1 MVSSEIE
8 IMLYACLDI
17 KIDYASAAIRFSVRM
32 HKVPIMLRKFIR
44 IAARQFT

>member
-1 MVSSEIE
+1 MVSAEIK

-32 HKVPIMLRKFIR
+32 HKVPVMLSEFVR
-44 IAARQFT
+44 IIA